1 MTVRQRQIWDLL
13 AGEECLTAKEIGHHL
28 HISDR
33 TVRSEI
39 KEINREKGRELIR
52 SKKGQGYFIP

>member
-39 KEINREKGRELIR
+39 TLVI
-52 SKKGQGYFIP
+52 YFLPLLFF